1 MNLRLALTKG
11 ASEIKPSIADVIN
24 KGEERAN
31 FYSGL
36 LEKNR
41 IEWGRGGTTHSGYAH
56 FIRNYYRSVEGR
68 SPFESFMVRTTSPLI
83 IGNGGQSV
91 LETHLALHAIY
102 GVPYLPGTAIKGVA
116 AHYCHQ
122 YLGTVDD
129 RFLEN
134 GSYYQA
140 LFGSKDAA
148 ARIIYY
154 DAYPAA
160 DQISNMLELD
170 ILTPHHQ
177 EYYQSGQSEGNT
189 AGRAPRDD
197 DSPIPVSFFS
207 VQGSF
212 RIALGWLA
220 DYEDTQTGQ
229 WLKVA
234 RRVVVGA
241 LEQVGI
247 GGKINAGYGRIVAE
261 GEEVTDEFN

>member
-11 ASEIKPSIADVIN
+11 TSEIKPSIADVID
-24 KGEERAN
+24 KGEERAS

-41 IEWGRGGTTHSGYAH
+41 AEWEREGTAYSSYSQ
-56 FIRNYYRSVEGR
+56 FLSNYYRSVEGR
-68 SPFESFMVRTTSPLI
+68 SPIESFMVKTTSPLI

-116 AHYCHQ
+116 AHYCHR

-134 GSYYQA
+134 GSYYQV
-140 LFGSKDAA
+140 LFGSKDVAA
-148 ARIIYY
+148 NIIYY
-154 DAYPAA
+154 DAYPEA
-160 DQISNMLELD
+160 DHISNMLELD
-170 ILTPHHQ
+170 VLTPHHQ
-177 EYYQSGQSEGNT
+177 EYYQSGQSAGNA
-189 AGRAPRDD
+189 AGRAPRED
-197 DSPIPVSFFS
+197 DSPIPFSFLS

-220 DYEDTQTGQ
+220 DHEDTQTEQ

-241 LEQVGI
+241 LEQAGI
-247 GGKINAGYGRIVAE
+247 GGKINAGYGRMMAE
-261 GEEVTDEFN
+261 GEEGY